1 MTRLLQTLLY
11 CIIPN
16 VVYATPS
23 ARDAYHDA
31 YQDISGSDSL
41 IIYYIIL
48 VAVFYSGYKDGG
60 GVALGLKY
68 VFGAICAT
76 LLFVFGMG
84 IFVTIIGVI
93 SKNTWLLGLIPVALV
108 IFANWSK

>member
-1 MTRLLQTLLY
+1 MNRLLHTLLY
-11 CIIPN
+11 CIIPT

-23 ARDAYHDA
+23 ARDAYED
-31 YQDISGSDSL
+31 SLGSDFPP
-41 IIYYIIL
+41 IIYFIIL
-48 VAVFYSGYKDGG
+48 AAVFYCGYKDGG

-68 VFGAICAT
+68 VFYIICAA

-84 IFVTIIGVI
+84 IFVSITAVI
-93 SKNTWLLGLIPVALV
+93 ANNIWLLGLIPVAII

>member
-23 ARDAYHDA
+23 ARDAYE
-31 YQDISGSDSL
+31 DSL
-41 IIYYIIL
+41 GLGNDSSSIYFIIL
-48 VAVFYSGYKDGG
+48 VAVFYFGYKDGG
-60 GVALGLKY
+60 GVAWGIKY
-68 VFGAICAT
+68 VFYAICAT

-84 IFVTIIGVI
+84 IFVSIFAVI
-93 SKNTWLLGLIPVALV
+93 VKNTWLLGLIFLAFI

>member
-1 MTRLLQTLLY
+1 MNRLLQTLLY

-23 ARDAYHDA
+23 ARD
-31 YQDISGSDSL
+31 G
-41 IIYYIIL
+41 
-48 VAVFYSGYKDGG
+48 GYKDGG

-68 VFGAICAT
+68 VFYIICAT

-84 IFVTIIGVI
+84 IFVSITAVI
-93 SKNTWLLGLIPVALV
+93 ANNIWLLGLIPVAII

>member
-1 MTRLLQTLLY
+1 MNRLLQTLLY

-23 ARDAYHDA
+23 ARDAYE
-31 YQDISGSDSL
+31 DSL
-41 IIYYIIL
+41 GGGGLPPIIYFIIL
-48 VAVFYSGYKDGG
+48 AAVFYGGYKDGG

-68 VFGAICAT
+68 VFSIICAA

-84 IFVTIIGVI
+84 IFVTIFAVVAEHI
-93 SKNTWLLGLIPVALV
+93 WLLGLIPVALV
-108 IFANWSK
+108 ILANWSK